1 MPAFGKTFVHR
12 SACVAVDL
20 SFSET
25 GAGRPLVI
33 LHGLFGSK
41 RNWASI
47 AAKLA
52 AHRRVLAVDLRNH
65 GQSPWAD
72 RHDYPAL
79 ADDVAHLIREQ
90 VGGPAAV
97 LGHSMGG
104 KVAMMLA
111 LDAPELVER
120 LVVVDIAPARS
131 QSDSLAVLRA
141 MKGVPLAACARRADV
156 EEAMAADIPDRLVR
170 GFVAQNVRIAPEGLS
185 WGVNLDALERHA
197 DDILGFPEIPAG
209 RRFDKPALFIAGAR
223 ADYIRPEHHAEIR
236 RLFPLATIETIA
248 DAGHWVHADAPE
260 AFLAAV
266 TRFTMA

>member
-1 MPAFGKTFVHR
+1 
-12 SACVAVDL
+12 VAVDL

-47 AAKLA
+47 AAALA
-52 AHRRVLAVDLRNH
+52 AHRRVVTVDLRNH

-79 ADDVAHLIREQ
+79 ADDVAGLIREH
-90 VGGPAAV
+90 VGTASAV

-104 KVAMMLA
+104 KVAMVLA
-111 LDAPELVER
+111 LAAPELVER

-131 QSDSLAVLRA
+131 QSDSLSVLRA
-141 MKGVPLAACARRADV
+141 MRAVPLATCARRADV
-156 EEAMAADIPDRLVR
+156 ENALAADIPDRAVR
-170 GFVAQNVRIAPEGLS
+170 GFVAHNVRIAPQGLS

-197 DDILGFPEIPAG
+197 DDILGFPRIPDG
-209 RRFDKPALFIAGAR
+209 QRFDKPTLFIAGAR

-236 RLFPLATIETIA
+236 RLFPLAAIETIA
-248 DAGHWVHADAPE
+248 NAGHWVHADAPQ
-260 AFLAAV
+260 AFLDVV
-266 TRFTMA
+266 TRFLTA

>member
-1 MPAFGKTFVHR
+1 MGI
-12 SACVAVDL
+12 DL
-20 SFSET
+20 SSSEF

-41 RNWASI
+41 RNWSSI

-52 AHRRVLAVDLRNH
+52 AHHRVVTVDLRNH

-79 ADDVAHLIREQ
+79 ADDVAALIRGP
-90 VGGPAAV
+90 VGGSAAV

-104 KVAMMLA
+104 KVAMTLA
-111 LDAPELVER
+111 LGYPELVER

-141 MKGVPLAACARRADV
+141 MKAVPLAACASRADV
-156 EEAMAADIPDRLVR
+156 EQALAADIPDRAVR
-170 GFVAQNVRIAPEGLS
+170 GFVAQNVQIGPDGLS
-185 WGVNLDALERHA
+185 WRVNLDALERHA
-197 DDILGFPEIPAG
+197 DDILGFPEIPAA

-223 ADYIRPEHHAEIR
+223 ADYIRPEHQADIR
-236 RLFPLATIETIA
+236 RLFPNATIETIA
-248 DAGHWVHADAPE
+248 NAGHWVHVDAPE

-266 TRFTMA
+266 TRFTAQSPGRAV